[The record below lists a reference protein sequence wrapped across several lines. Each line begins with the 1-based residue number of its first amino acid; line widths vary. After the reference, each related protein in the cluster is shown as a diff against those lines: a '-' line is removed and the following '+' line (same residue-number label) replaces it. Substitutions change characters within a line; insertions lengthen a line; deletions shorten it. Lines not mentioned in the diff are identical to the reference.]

1 MKIEVI
7 SRPYAASDG
16 LVQSIVQNSRER
28 WSFTVSE
35 FLCEFPQISRDII
48 TV

>member
-1 MKIEVI
+1 MYNNGAECLNVREKAFRMKIEVI

-28 WSFTVSE
+28 
-35 FLCEFPQISRDII
+35 
-48 TV
+48 